1 MKELIVEGILGRSFG
16 TVSRWW
22 GRNGT
27 GKKGRD
33 IEEIDIVAY
42 SETRRE
48 LLFAEC
54 KWTNSPLSASAVEK
68 LKSKSETLRKQ
79 FPGCRYNYAV
89 FSKSGFKGECKE
101 MGEDTILMDLSD
113 IQRAVFRKS

>member
-1 MKELIVEGILGRSFG
+1 MEEILGKSFD

-27 GKKGRD
+27 GDKGRN

-54 KWTNSPLSASAVEK
+54 MRNNIPLSANAVENHE
-68 LKSKSETLRKQ
+68 SKSETL
-79 FPGCRYNYAV
+79 
-89 FSKSGFKGECKE
+89 
-101 MGEDTILMDLSD
+101 
-113 IQRAVFRKS
+113 